1 MNQSRGRELS
11 RRGLLGL
18 GGAGAAA
25 VILGSGLAG
34 CATPASEANDGSV
47 QTLRYGRD
55 QSQFVELTLPTS
67 ANGPLPAA
75 VVIHGGFWRSAY
87 GLDLG
92 RALASTLPKRGWAAL
107 NIEYRRV
114 GNGGGYP
121 ATLLDVAAAIDLLA
135 DAGLAAAREKGLDL
149 DFKKVVTIGHSAGGQ
164 LAAWAATRGG
174 QAAGSPGAEPTVTV
188 SAVVSQAGVLDLRA
202 SARDGLG
209 AGAAQAFLGGEP
221 DQVPERYDAASPM
234 ERLPLGVPTLCVH
247 ASGDGNVPI
256 SQSETFVEAALAAG
270 DEAELSTVD
279 GDHFV
284 VIDPADPSWALV
296 LDWLDRFS

>member
-1 MNQSRGRELS
+1 VLRVTQIS

-18 GGAGAAA
+18 SATGAAA
-25 VILGSGLAG
+25 LTLGTGLAG
-34 CATPASEANDGSV
+34 CATTTSEADDERV
-47 QTLRYGRD
+47 QTLRYGSD
-55 QSQFVELTLPTS
+55 PSQFVELTLPAS
-67 ANGPLPAA
+67 AGGPLPVA

-92 RALASTLPKRGWAAL
+92 RPLATTLPERGWAAL

-121 ATLLDVAAAIDLLA
+121 STLADVGAAIDMLA

-149 DFKKVVTIGHSAGGQ
+149 DLSKIVTIGHSAGGH
-164 LAAWAATRGG
+164 LAAWAATRAG
-174 QAAGSPGAEPTVTV
+174 QAAGSPGAAPAVGV

-209 AGAAQAFLGGEP
+209 AGAAQAFLAGGP
-221 DQVPERYDAASPM
+221 DQVPDRYDEASPI

-247 ASGDGNVPI
+247 ASGDVNVPI
-256 SQSETFVEAALAAG
+256 SQSETFVAAAQAAG
-270 DEAELSTVD
+270 DEAELSTVE

-284 VIDPADPSWALV
+284 VIDPADHSWALV
-296 LDWLDRFS
+296 LDWLDRFA